1 MELRQRYMK
10 SSFQTFH
17 PTAERHIREAKGKL
31 KKTPEEVDGLQL
43 SVDAP
48 YHPPP
53 PEEALGLRLNY

>member
-1 MELRQRYMK
+1 MK